1 MYFWL
6 LWHFLPPKECVEH
19 IRQLG
24 MKDCMLTPPSAIIKE
39 AFEKS
44 QKSKTTISSL
54 EITELAKQTLLPE
67 HDVSFWLQHLESIK
81 ERRAEGVKKAQAKR
95 RCSRGIR
102 TSKAKSKRAA
112 KSKDRNDVYCWCQE
126 GEYGEMIACDNV
138 ACPIEWFHFECLG
151 LTAAPAGRWLCP
163 DCEESNR

>member
-1 MYFWL
+1 ML
-6 LWHFLPPKECVEH
+6 LKLRFTDAAYL
-19 IRQLG
+19 LYA
-24 MKDCMLTPPSAIIKE
+24 S
-39 AFEKS
+39 KS
-44 QKSKTTISSL
+44 
-54 EITELAKQTLLPE
+54 TEGAAK
-67 HDVSFWLQHLESIK
+67 SIK
-81 ERRAEGVKKAQAKR
+81 KDHLQKGVKKAQAKR
-95 RCSRGIR
+95 RCSSGIR

-163 DCEESNR
+163 DCEDSNR

>member
-6 LWHFLPPKECVEH
+6 LWAFLTTQH

-54 EITELAKQTLLPE
+54 EITELAKQTLLLE

-81 ERRAEGVKKAQAKR
+81 ERRAEGVKKQRVLKR
-95 RCSRGIR
+95 L
-102 TSKAKSKRAA
+102 KQ
-112 KSKDRNDVYCWCQE
+112 KDSVQE
-126 GEYGEMIACDNV
+126 EFVLDPLLM
-138 ACPIEWFHFECLG
+138 
-151 LTAAPAGRWLCP
+151 
-163 DCEESNR
+163 